1 MANTAVSSAVPG
13 TVVSRGW
20 FAGLREEWSE
30 HRLAY
35 MLLAPSTLMF
45 LVFLVYPIVN
55 MFVSAFSR
63 VDTLGRILEVGALD
77 NFVELAKDPRMPM
90 IVWQTVVFAFGSV
103 LLTLL
108 IAYPLAMVLNTPFP
122 GQTIAKALVLVPWAM
137 PFAISAITWRWI
149 FHGQLGSL
157 NYLLSQ
163 LGLIK
168 EYVVWLNEPKLAFGA
183 IILVEVW
190 SSVPFMTITFLAA
203 MQAIPPHIYDA
214 AKMDGANIWRE
225 FVDMTLPQTKMVIML
240 VTMLS
245 IIWAFRGFA
254 VIWILTRGN
263 PLYRTDIAVTYLYK
277 IAFENLRFG
286 AGFALAVS
294 VFVVLVIF
302 SILYTRFSGTQEEA

>member
-1 MANTAVSSAVPG
+1 MANTSLSSEVQG
-13 TVVSRGW
+13 KVVSRGL

-30 HRLAY
+30 YSLAY
-35 MLLAPSTLMF
+35 LLLVPSTLVF
-45 LVFLVYPIVN
+45 VVFLLFPILN
-55 MFVSAFSR
+55 MFVSAFSQ
-63 VDTLGRILEVGALD
+63 VDTLGRIVSVGTLD
-77 NFVELAKDPRMPM
+77 NFAELATDARMPM
-90 IVWQTVVFAFGSV
+90 IIWQTVVFAFGSV
-103 LLTLL
+103 VLTLV

-122 GQTIAKALVLVPWAM
+122 GQTVAKALVLVPWAM

-163 LGLIK
+163 LGLIE
-168 EYVVWLNEPKLAFGA
+168 EYVVWLNEPKLAFWA
-183 IILVEVW
+183 IIVVEVW

-214 AKMDGANIWRE
+214 AKMDGAGIWRE
-225 FVDMTLPQTKMVIML
+225 FIDMTVPQTKMVIML

-294 VFVVLVIF
+294 LFVVLVIF
-302 SILYTRFSGTQEEA
+302 SILYTRLSGTQEEA